1 MKVASDTL
9 RAARGMSASISAHCC
24 SIAGPDMQND
34 AISSGDIIYLDA
46 AVARNG
52 GLNKLGVGLFEL
64 FQSLVGVLIFS
75 PIVIFAGVFLVSG
88 MATAA
93 ERAAKFMHFTEIA
106 SWIRRSDMSSET
118 LLFVLEA
125 GTAGMLALTVLA
137 FVVSWIS
144 PSDERNQDRY
154 VIGPYGRTVFAIRRE
169 LEGYCRTIRRGPRRG
184 RVSGFAFL
192 AVAGVLLYA
201 GITSFGYDQNARP
214 TVYLLDE
221 PGTFIDLVRRLTH
234 NTVGSWTIVGTT
246 ISASILALLNAIRCF
261 VSAPHRFLSVVFLN
275 IVTHFLPAIFM
286 IVISG
291 IIAGGIAL
299 ISQLDI
305 FQNSTALSIP
315 FFHWIQ
321 EQLPAR
327 NSWVYLVALLAIGFP
342 FVFVL
347 MIFLLGSAVF
357 ASAGVAVVLE
367 PTKNWSRPTVRNA
380 LSGDSRAPILLL
392 RSFQD
397 DAAAVETLGINGK
410 KKLVRIESMLATS
423 IRRCYGPFLAIAQ
436 PGTLKAEGA
445 ARDYFQGEEWRTAV
459 TDWMER
465 ARLIIVLAGST
476 PGLQWELKTLVA
488 RGHVGKLILLFPPD
502 KAQATRRLQWVRIA
516 FLGHPGFM
524 QLGRVAADNVLA
536 VHFRPDGRIAVVRGT
551 TDDLEEFEA
560 SLHLAVYGLVGRG
573 DR

>member
-1 MKVASDTL
+1 MGCALGRSRVAEAVMRWNSLLTSLTGNGCRAIVMKVASDTP
-9 RAARGMSASISAHCC
+9 RTAWGISANISAHCC
-24 SIAGPDMQND
+24 SIAEPDMRND
-34 AISSGDIIYLDA
+34 ATSSGDIIYLDA

-88 MATAA
+88 IATAA
-93 ERAAKFMHFTEIA
+93 ERAANFMHFTEVA

-118 LLFVLEA
+118 LIFVLEA
-125 GTAGMLALTVLA
+125 GTAGMLVLTVLA
-137 FVVSWIS
+137 FVVGWIS

-154 VIGPYGRTVFAIRRE
+154 IIGPYGRTVFAIRHE
-169 LEGYCRTIRRGPRRG
+169 LEDYCRTIRRGPRRG

-192 AVAGVLLYA
+192 VVAGVLLYA
-201 GITSFGYDQNARP
+201 GITSFAYDQNARP

-221 PGTFIDLVRRLTH
+221 PGTYIALVRFLTRG
-234 NTVGSWTIVGTT
+234 TVGPWAIVGTT
-246 ISASILALLNAIRCF
+246 IGASILALLNAIRCF
-261 VSAPHRFLSVVFLN
+261 MSAPHRFLSVVFLN
-275 IVTHFLPAIFM
+275 TVTHFLPVIFM

-291 IIAGGIAL
+291 GLAGGVVL

-305 FQNSTALSIP
+305 FQNFTALSIP
-315 FFHWIQ
+315 FLHWIQ
-321 EQLPAR
+321 EQFTAR
-327 NSWVYLVALLAIGFP
+327 NPWVYILAFLVIGIP
-342 FVFVL
+342 FVLVL
-347 MIFLLGSAVF
+347 MIFVLGSAVF

-367 PTKNWSRPTVRNA
+367 PTKNWSRPTVRNT

-410 KKLVRIESMLATS
+410 KKLIRIESMLASS

-445 ARDYFQGEEWRTAV
+445 ARDYFQGEEWRTVV

-476 PGLQWELKTLVA
+476 PGPVSYTHLTLPT
-488 RGHVGKLILLFPPD
+488 K
-502 KAQATRRLQWVRIA
+502 RI
-516 FLGHPGFM
+516 
-524 QLGRVAADNVLA
+524 V
-536 VHFRPDGRIAVVRGT
+536 
-551 TDDLEEFEA
+551 
-560 SLHLAVYGLVGRG
+560 
-573 DR
+573 